1 MEKKILLKPGRE
13 KSVLL
18 RHPWIFSGAIAQVEG
33 DPESG
38 ETVSLCASDGQPLA
52 KAAYSPHS
60 SIRARV
66 WSFNPAAVVDAD
78 FFRERLRQAVQLRHN
93 LRIARESSAYRLVY
107 AESDGIPG
115 LIIDRYSDV
124 LVVQLLTT
132 GAEYWRDTIINQV
145 VELVKPQCVVE
156 RSDVD
161 VRELEGLP
169 LRKGILAGSLP
180 DRLVEIKEN
189 ELCFLVDVLNG
200 QKTGFFLD
208 QRHNRLFLKNLAEGR
223 EVLNCFSY
231 SGAFSVYALAGGASS
246 VLAVDTSEGA
256 LELADKNLIINGFE
270 AARHESMC
278 ADVFHALRKFRDQGR
293 SFDLVI
299 LDPPKFAPTAA
310 QAERAARGYKDIN
323 LLALKLLR
331 PGGLLFTF
339 SCSGGISADLFQ
351 KIVTGAALDAGVNAR
366 IVARLAQAP
375 DHPVALA
382 FPESAYLKG
391 FVCSVDPWV

>member
-1 MEKKILLKPGRE
+1 MEKKIILKPGRE

-18 RHPWIFSGAIAQVEG
+18 RHPWIFSGAIAQVVG
-33 DPESG
+33 DPDSG
-38 ETVSLCASDGQPLA
+38 ETVSLCASDGEPLA

-66 WSFNPAAVVDAD
+66 WSFNPAASVNAD
-78 FFRERLRQAVQLRHN
+78 FFRKRLHQAIQLREK
-93 LRIARESSAYRLVY
+93 LRVARESSAYRLVY

-115 LIIDRYSDV
+115 VIIDRYGEV
-124 LVVQLLTT
+124 LVIQLLTS
-132 GAEYWRDTIINQV
+132 GAEYWRDTIVNQV

-180 DRLVEIKEN
+180 ESLIEIKEN
-189 ELCFLVDVLNG
+189 KLRFLVDVLNG

-208 QRHNRLFLKNLAEGR
+208 QRHNRCYLQNLAEGR

-246 VLAVDTSEGA
+246 VLAVETSEGA
-256 LELADKNLIINGFE
+256 LELAAKNLIVNGLD
-270 AARHESMC
+270 AARHESMA
-278 ADVFHALRKFRDQGR
+278 ADVFHALRKLRDQSR
-293 SFDLVI
+293 AFDLVI

-375 DHPVALA
+375 DHPIALS

-391 FVCSVDPWV
+391 LVCVIDPLI

>member
-270 AARHESMC
+270 AARHESMSV
-278 ADVFHALRKFRDQGR
+278 DVFHALRKFRDQGR